1 MKFYF
6 HKLGCPK
13 NDVDGDTWISLLL
26 KHGYQR
32 VDSPEDSDIILVNTC
47 GFIDEAKEESIDAI
61 LSLAENRAKIY
72 ATGCMSE
79 LFGKEMLEAMPE
91 LDGVL
96 GNRNIPESF
105 RNLIDS
111 HSSPLHSL
119 PRDYGDWY
127 SDDVDINLDT
137 FPYAYLKIAEGCS
150 NRCSYCLLPQIRGAE
165 RSLPPDRIVSMAEN
179 LLQKGMKE
187 LILVAQDTTRYEY
200 KGVKL
205 PYLIDMLSGLNY
217 DYWLRIMYT
226 HPAHIDDKV
235 INAMSKPKVVPYIDM
250 PIQHISDRVLRAMNR
265 KTDGKRIRDIVE
277 QLERAGIAIRTTVM
291 TGFPGET
298 QEDFEQLKD
307 YVSEGHFLHLGAFA
321 FSPQEGTKA
330 FDIPGFDI
338 EVAEERRLEIEE
350 LHNHMQDEFNNGL
363 IGEKKIILIETHGED
378 GSSYGRMAE
387 DAPDIDRQVRVDG
400 KGKPGDF
407 IEAEIC
413 AEFGGLFEAETD

>member
-1 MKFYF
+1 
-6 HKLGCPK
+6 
-13 NDVDGDTWISLLL
+13 
-26 KHGYQR
+26 
-32 VDSPEDSDIILVNTC
+32 
-47 GFIDEAKEESIDAI
+47 
-61 LSLAENRAKIY
+61 
-72 ATGCMSE
+72 
-79 LFGKEMLEAMPE
+79 
-91 LDGVL
+91 
-96 GNRNIPESF
+96 
-105 RNLIDS
+105 
-111 HSSPLHSL
+111 
-119 PRDYGDWY
+119 
-127 SDDVDINLDT
+127 
-137 FPYAYLKIAEGCS
+137 
-150 NRCSYCLLPQIRGAE
+150 
-165 RSLPPDRIVSMAEN
+165 
-179 LLQKGMKE
+179 
-187 LILVAQDTTRYEY
+187 
-200 KGVKL
+200 
-205 PYLIDMLSGLNY
+205 MLSGLNY